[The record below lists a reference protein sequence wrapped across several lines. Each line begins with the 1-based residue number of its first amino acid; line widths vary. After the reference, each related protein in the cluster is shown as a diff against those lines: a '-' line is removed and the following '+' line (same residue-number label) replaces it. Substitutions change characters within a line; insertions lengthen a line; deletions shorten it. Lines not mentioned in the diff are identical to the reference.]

1 MRMSS
6 DHATLRGARSLL
18 QVTAMRTSAILLA
31 STLAACGG
39 GNMSTTGDD
48 VTVDAPAVAQCIL
61 PMSEADGGSVTA
73 LAAERCNVPGS
84 MGAMHWYRELA
95 TMPSGPMDIVQL
107 ELWPNLGGFTGGTVK
122 TGTFTITGD
131 DADPTK
137 CGICLRAVG
146 HHGGT
151 DQMVFFATGGT
162 VELDSFG
169 DAPTAMTAT
178 VTNAVFEEVDA
189 NNALVSGGCG
199 STMVPHVAITGPTT
213 NVGGTGGGTGG
224 GGGGTGGCKST
235 VGDI

>member
-39 GNMSTTGDD
+39 GMSTTGDD

-107 ELWPNLGGFTGGTVK
+107 ELWPNLGGFTGGMVH
-122 TGTFTITGD
+122 TGTFTIMGD

-137 CGICLRAVG
+137 CGICVRAVG

-151 DQMVFFATGGT
+151 DQEDFFATAGT

-178 VTNAVFEEVDA
+178 ITNAVFEQVDA
-189 NNALVSGGCG
+189 TKAPVAGGC